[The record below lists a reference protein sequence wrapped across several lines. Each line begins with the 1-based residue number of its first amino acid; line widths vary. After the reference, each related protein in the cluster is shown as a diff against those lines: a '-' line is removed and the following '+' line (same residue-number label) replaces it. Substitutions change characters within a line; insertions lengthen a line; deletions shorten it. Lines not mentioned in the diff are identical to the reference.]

1 MTGLAAWAGQW
12 LWGSGTL
19 ALLMGTG
26 VFLTVR
32 LRFLPWRN
40 LGYALS
46 SALGRKARRRA
57 APGEVS
63 PFSALMTALGATVG
77 TGNIVGVATALTAG
91 GPGALV
97 WMELA
102 ALVGMSTT
110 FTECLLSVRW
120 RQRGR
125 DGAFTG
131 GPMYVMR
138 RGLGGRPGRI
148 LGAAFAL
155 FAVGVSLG
163 MGSAAQASA
172 MTQAAGAAFG
182 IPTWICALAAAA
194 LVLPAVL
201 GGRRSVAA
209 VSTLVVPA
217 MLGVYLAASAAVILG
232 NLAHLPESLGLI
244 LRCAF
249 SPRAAAGGAAGCAVT
264 ALDALRY
271 GVSRGVFSN
280 EAGLGSAGI
289 CAASAASDSPVRQAY
304 IGMTGVFFD
313 TTVVCTATALAI
325 CCSGVLGQADG
336 AALTILAFQTVLG
349 PLGGALVAFSV
360 LLFAFSSILGWAY
373 QGEQAFAY
381 LTGGR
386 WLLPYRCVFVLSV
399 FCGGAGAPEAVLIW
413 SDLCNALM
421 CLPNLTSLLLLSGT
435 AAREARRCQSVI
447 RSEGNR

>member
-1 MTGLAAWAGQW
+1 
-12 LWGSGTL
+12 
-19 ALLMGTG
+19 
-26 VFLTVR
+26 
-32 LRFLPWRN
+32 
-40 LGYALS
+40 
-46 SALGRKARRRA
+46 
-57 APGEVS
+57 
-63 PFSALMTALGATVG
+63 
-77 TGNIVGVATALTAG
+77 
-91 GPGALV
+91 
-97 WMELA
+97 
-102 ALVGMSTT
+102 
-110 FTECLLSVRW
+110 
-120 RQRGR
+120 
-125 DGAFTG
+125 
-131 GPMYVMR
+131 MYVMR

-336 AALTILAFQTVLG
+336 AAQAARPVMHTASFL
-349 PLGGALVAFSV
+349 LVQPMHPAAGHDGKRPRGTPRPRQRRARRLWRFS
-360 LLFAFSSILGWAY
+360 AFSS
-373 QGEQAFAY
+373 
-381 LTGGR
+381 
-386 WLLPYRCVFVLSV
+386 PC
-399 FCGGAGAPEAVLIW
+399 AGPK
-413 SDLCNALM
+413 
-421 CLPNLTSLLLLSGT
+421 
-435 AAREARRCQSVI
+435 RRQ
-447 RSEGNR
+447 